1 MPCNNRSYTCT
12 RTHTHTQTVL
22 RDIFKSLCQTM
33 LTQRDA
39 EMSDTLHGQDLQL
52 AFGCQR
58 GRHLPLLIPQEPH
71 AVSVYR
77 EGREKGRGESRQWDD
92 VFPSQLEKTSAV
104 AGWDCWWFSVVRG
117 DRRRTGSP
125 FPAYANG
132 EPVSADHQ
140 RGWHNWVQAG
150 PPLMETRPC
159 LTPAREPSPWEGGDG
174 VSG

>member
-1 MPCNNRSYTCT
+1 MRNGVLQRKESKVSSRVISAHTHTLYMHA
-12 RTHTHTQTVL
+12 HTHTQTVL

-58 GRHLPLLIPQEPH
+58 GRRLPLLIPQEPH
-71 AVSVYR
+71 AVSIYR
-77 EGREKGRGESRQWDD
+77 EGREKGGGESRQWDD

-104 AGWDCWWFSVVRG
+104 AGWDCWRSSVVRG
-117 DRRRTGSP
+117 DQRRTGSP

-132 EPVSADHQ
+132 EPVSAVHQ
-140 RGWHNWVQAG
+140 RGWHN
-150 PPLMETRPC
+150 
-159 LTPAREPSPWEGGDG
+159 
-174 VSG
+174 